1 MHNTDTAVEAATLTQ
16 TVLGGLII
24 YPLVTNLHPPNITQI
39 G

>member
-1 MHNTDTAVEAATLTQ
+1 MHNTDTAVEPATQ